1 MHRPQNSLHCPKH
14 KCNIPNPLSSHFKE
28 QNALLCS
35 LSFEKSPI
43 CIAPID
49 SDALKHCHVLQKDYS
64 PANNHQLH
72 QYQLQWIPP
81 KNPLH
86 FQEVNEAN
94 AKFPNIVLAFLN
106 CNASA
111 TIDHS
116 IPKIAFQMCR
126 NSCLNSK
133 PIAFQTCP
141 NSCYSNQNCIPNV
154 SQFMSKHISRIEI
167 YNI

>member
-14 KCNIPNPLSSHFKE
+14 KCNIPNPLSSHFTE
-28 QNALLCS
+28 QNAHLCS
-35 LSFEKSPI
+35 LSFQSI
-43 CIAPID
+43 YCNA
-49 SDALKHCHVLQKDYS
+49 KHCHILQKDLNS

-81 KNPLH
+81 KYPLH
-86 FQEVNEAN
+86 CQEVNETN
-94 AKFPNIVLAFLN
+94 AKLPNIVLAFLN

-126 NSCLNSK
+126 NLCLNSK
-133 PIAFQTCP
+133 PIAFETCP

-154 SQFMSKHISRIEI
+154 SQFMSKHISRI
-167 YNI
+167 